1 MAGPVVLHLVVASQV
16 LDRLFVT
23 TVNRFLGGRRFATL
37 IEGDTFHPPTGLQ
50 LQALYLDA
58 ESHPQASQLYAVY
71 RL

>member
-1 MAGPVVLHLVVASQV
+1 
-16 LDRLFVT
+16 VT

-58 ESHPQASQLYAVY
+58 DSHPQASQLYAVY
-71 RL
+71 GL